1 VVVSLLVLTL
11 EPVVIPLR
19 VLTLDP
25 VVIPL
30 LVLIPLAAWLG
41 A

>member
-1 VVVSLLVLTL
+1 MVVSLLVLTL

-30 LVLIPLAAWLG
+30 LVLIPLAAWPE